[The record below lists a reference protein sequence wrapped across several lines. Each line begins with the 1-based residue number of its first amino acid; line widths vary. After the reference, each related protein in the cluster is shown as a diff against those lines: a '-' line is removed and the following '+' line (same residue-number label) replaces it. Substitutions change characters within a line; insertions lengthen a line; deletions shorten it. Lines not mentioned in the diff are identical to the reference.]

1 MPNCFYEVEHST
13 NIINSL
19 NKFYELQDF
28 RSKFCIVADIRRKT
42 EFCSLIY
49 DLNMIVDGMDS
60 ELIEKL
66 LDQIVNE

>member
-1 MPNCFYEVEHST
+1 MDLET
-13 NIINSL
+13 IL
-19 NKFYELQDF
+19 NRFNGRGFKVFKQNGQFTKKGYNVYCDF
-28 RSKFCIVADIRRKT
+28 CY
-42 EFCSLIY
+42 LIY

>member
-1 MPNCFYEVEHST
+1 MEESLKY
-13 NIINSL
+13 L
-19 NKFYELQDF
+19 NKMVNLQ
-28 RSKFCIVADIRRKT
+28 KKGYNVYCN
-42 EFCSLIY
+42 FCSLIY